1 MYKLARCNNRPRFDA
16 KMQSLVFR
24 TFTKQTNKIYNIII
38 IVNEAAELRSN
49 RFIMTC
55 NVLENFSNLRNPLFF
70 LPNLGLRNTPY
81 LGSGVTVLHLL
92 LVVRSQ
98 VIQSLSVGRG
108 IWITFVELLLR
119 I

>member
-70 LPNLGLRNTPY
+70 LPNLGLSNTPY

-92 LVVRSQ
+92 LVVRGQ